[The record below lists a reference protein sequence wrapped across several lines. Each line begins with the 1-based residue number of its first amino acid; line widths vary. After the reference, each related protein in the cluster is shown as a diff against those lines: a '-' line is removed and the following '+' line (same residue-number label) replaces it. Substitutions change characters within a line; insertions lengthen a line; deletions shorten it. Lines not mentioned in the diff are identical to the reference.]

1 MRLGSYDLQQIV
13 NKILDD
19 LYGFMQKELD
29 VRKEGIA
36 KRNRELW
43 LKKYQHLL
51 DQLPEAMVT
60 RHNDYYVKIK
70 YTPEV

>member
-19 LYGFMQKELD
+19 LYGSMKKELD

-43 LKKYQHLL
+43 LKKYQH
-51 DQLPEAMVT
+51 
-60 RHNDYYVKIK
+60 
-70 YTPEV
+70 